1 MKQLEAIAWIVI
13 FSLFAGSFVSSCTF
27 TASEKIFQSEAIEN
41 GAAQYN
47 PQTGEFEWIKK

>member
-1 MKQLEAIAWIVI
+1 VKNVENICYVII
-13 FSLFAGSFVSSCTF
+13 FSLFVGSLVSSCAF

-47 PQTGEFEWIKK
+47 SQTGDFEWIKK